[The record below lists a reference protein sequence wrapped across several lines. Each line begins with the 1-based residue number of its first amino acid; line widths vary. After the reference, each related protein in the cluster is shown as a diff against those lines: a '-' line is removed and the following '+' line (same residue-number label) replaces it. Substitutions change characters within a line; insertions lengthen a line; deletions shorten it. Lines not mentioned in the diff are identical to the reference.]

1 MRAFLSLVLMMQ
13 MSSLRVERR
22 EHPVDIVERFAS
34 GKDWS
39 FERQDDDEIC
49 ISVAGTWADYH
60 VAFTWLPHMEALHF
74 GCAFELKAPARRR
87 AEVLELIALANE
99 QLWLGHFDL
108 WPSDGVVMFRHALL
122 LTGGAEP
129 TAAQCESVFANAI
142 GACERYYQAF
152 QFVLWAG
159 KSAREALETTL
170 LETQGEA

>member
-1 MRAFLSLVLMMQ
+1 MLSPGQMMQ
-13 MSSLRVERR
+13 ISSFRAERR

-34 GKDWS
+34 GKHWA

-49 ISVAGTWADYH
+49 ISVSGSWSDYH
-60 VAFTWLPHMEALHF
+60 VAFTWLPDMETLHV
-74 GCAFELKAPARRR
+74 GCAFDLKAPQRRR
-87 AEVLELIALANE
+87 ADVLELIATANE

-108 WPSDGVVMFRHALL
+108 WPAEGVVMFRHSLL
-122 LTGGAEP
+122 LTGGAQP

-142 GACERYYQAF
+142 AACERYYQAF
-152 QFVLWAG
+152 QFVVWAG

>member
-1 MRAFLSLVLMMQ
+1 MSASLQIDRDRATNPLDILEQIIASNEWAFERRSDGEMAAEAPGKWCDYGLHFSWSHEISAMAFTCAFDLKVPERRRSEVLQLVSLV
-13 MSSLRVERR
+13 
-22 EHPVDIVERFAS
+22 
-34 GKDWS
+34 
-39 FERQDDDEIC
+39 
-49 ISVAGTWADYH
+49 
-60 VAFTWLPHMEALHF
+60 
-74 GCAFELKAPARRR
+74 
-87 AEVLELIALANE
+87 NE